1 MKVTLF
7 MATSANG
14 IIARENNEEDF
25 LSEIN
30 WKTLITLANEAKCI
44 VWGKK
49 TYEIVKTWE
58 QKYLNDLK
66 EIKKIIVSSNSD
78 YKSEEN
84 IEYAISPEDAI
95 EKLEKQNFQEV
106 ILTGGSKINSAFAKK
121 NLINEVIININPIMI
136 GLGIPLFDPYEF
148 DLKLKLL
155 ETKTLPENILQ
166 LHYKVE

>member
-7 MATSANG
+7 MAVSLNG

-30 WKTLITLANEAKCI
+30 WKTLIALANKTKCI

-58 QKYLNDLK
+58 QKYLDDLK
-66 EIKKIIVSSNSD
+66 ETKKIIVSGNSD
-78 YKSEEN
+78 YKPKTN
-84 IEYAISPEDAI
+84 TEYAISPEDAI
-95 EKLEKQNFQEV
+95 QKLEKQGFKGV
-106 ILTGGSKINSAFAKK
+106 ILTGGSTINSAFAQKD
-121 NLINEVIININPIMI
+121 LISEVIININPIII
-136 GLGIPLFDPYEF
+136 GKGIPLFNPSEF

-166 LHYKVE
+166 LRYKVE